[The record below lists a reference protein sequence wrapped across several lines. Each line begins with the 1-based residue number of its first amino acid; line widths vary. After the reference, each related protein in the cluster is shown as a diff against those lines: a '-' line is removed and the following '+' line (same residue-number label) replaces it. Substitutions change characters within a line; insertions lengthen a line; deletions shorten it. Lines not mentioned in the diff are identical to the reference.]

1 MQTNTNKRRRQNIQ
15 NITRGRM
22 GPSNIPQ
29 DAADYINLPGAPLP
43 VSDLVRKV
51 AESIRGG
58 RLIARRDGAVA
69 IIQKYLRFWFS
80 EIGKLIRNRRGYLI
94 NNLSD

>member
-1 MQTNTNKRRRQNIQ
+1 MQTNTNKRKRS
-15 NITRGRM
+15 ITAERV

-29 DAADYINLPGAPLP
+29 ELVDAVLAGG
-43 VSDLVRKV
+43 VSDMVRKV
-51 AESIRGG
+51 TESIRGG
-58 RLIARRDGAVA
+58 NLITRRDRAVG
-69 IIQKYLRFWFS
+69 IIQKYMRFWFS

>member
-15 NITRGRM
+15 NITEGHV

-29 DAADYINLPGAPLP
+29 DLTNFVNAQLPA
-43 VSDLVRKV
+43 SDLVRKV

-58 RLIARRDGAVA
+58 DLITRRDRAVG
-69 IIQKYLRFWFS
+69 IIQKYMRWFS
-80 EIGKLIRNRRGYLI
+80 EIGKVIRNSRSGYAYLI
-94 NNLSD
+94 NNISD

>member
-1 MQTNTNKRRRQNIQ
+1 MQTNTNKRRRPNIQ
-15 NITRGRM
+15 NITAGRV

-29 DAADYINLPGAPLP
+29 DLMLAVLPLP